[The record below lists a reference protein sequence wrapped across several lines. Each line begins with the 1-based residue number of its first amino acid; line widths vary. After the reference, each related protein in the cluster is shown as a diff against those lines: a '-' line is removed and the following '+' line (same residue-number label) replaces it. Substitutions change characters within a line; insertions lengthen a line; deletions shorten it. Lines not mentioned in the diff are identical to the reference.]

1 MKKNEFQKLYGLE
14 LKKDIMQHKEKLE
27 SIFRVKLNDEKVK
40 IMRQKMNEVED
51 LVREN
56 KKLKEEV
63 LRVREAM
70 REKNK

>member
-1 MKKNEFQKLYGLE
+1 
-14 LKKDIMQHKEKLE
+14 
-27 SIFRVKLNDEKVK
+27 
-40 IMRQKMNEVED
+40 MRQKMNEVED